1 MSRSAVPLV
10 VATLLVSLIAFAVCA
25 GLVLERET
33 GFVDEPVLNGAV
45 EHRAAA
51 LDGPMKVVTHASK
64 YPLLFVTVLGALLV
78 SWRERAWRPLL
89 LVGGTGA
96 LSVALATLAKETTDR
111 HRPPSAL
118 WAIPEEGFCF
128 PSRHTVIATA
138 VLLILAYVIGERV
151 ASRAVRAAL
160 WGGALACSVLVGAS
174 RVYLGVHWATDALA
188 GLALGASIATAV
200 MTADAL
206 VTGTAHSAPP
216 ETSHDIPSE
225 VRPGAP

>member
-1 MSRSAVPLV
+1 MPLV
-10 VATLLVSLIAFAVCA
+10 VATLLVSLVTFAVCA
-25 GLVLERET
+25 GLVLQRET
-33 GFVDEPVLNGAV
+33 GFIDEPVLNGAV
-45 EHRAAA
+45 EHRAAV

-64 YPLLFVTVLGALLV
+64 YPLLFVTVLGALVV

-138 VLLILAYVIGERV
+138 VLLILAYVIGERL

-160 WGGALACSVLVGAS
+160 WCAALVCSVLVGAS
-174 RVYLGVHWATDALA
+174 RVYLGVHWATDAFA
-188 GLALGASIATAV
+188 GLALGASVALAV
-200 MTADAL
+200 MTADGL
-206 VTGTAHSAPP
+206 VRARRRPPKPFITGTEHPP
-216 ETSHDIPSE
+216 C
-225 VRPGAP
+225 R